1 MSNKLL
7 RTRYRVQALDNLPK
21 ARGVLVTGGGDGCAF
36 AFRGPEGK
44 VFSGS
49 VPVYEVQVQDTTGA
63 GDAFTC
69 GLMAFLLA
77 EVRTYSFRAQTCRPG
92 VLLEPMN

>member
-1 MSNKLL
+1 M
-7 RTRYRVQALDNLPK
+7 PK

-77 EVRTYSFRAQTCRPG
+77 EVRTYSFRAQICRPG